1 MENLH
6 LIIGNK
12 LNLKHFITNYLNIIL
27 TKKKGIIHINMKNNF
42 SGILEYNDDGQYVVG
57 NVNLSQILDEVYYSN
72 NNIINIKIYE
82 GTKTLF
88 IEDGYLTRRKS
99 DIVDIYSYHVNSF
112 GLEDLLFD
120 TVGKYIT
127 VEVECQENG
136 KYSLL

>member
-1 MENLH
+1 
-6 LIIGNK
+6 
-12 LNLKHFITNYLNIIL
+12 
-27 TKKKGIIHINMKNNF
+27 MKNNF